1 MAKSSHKSKTTSTP
15 SVSIP
20 TGYSGDGTGASFI
33 TAMESDFE
41 GFDPKALIQPPT
53 PEDPPTQGY
62 DNALLALGREK
73 EAAEAHLVDINKRE
87 KELQKGRKWA
97 TRKDELEDEK
107 SFCNTVKWLWGDTPS
122 MEDLRG
128 LAFTSRNELMLNK
141 IKSFKG

>member
-1 MAKSSHKSKTTSTP
+1 MAKSSKSKTTSIP
-15 SVSIP
+15 YVSIP

-62 DNALLALGREK
+62 DNALLALAKEK
-73 EAAEAHLVDINKRE
+73 AAAEGHLADINKRE

-97 TRKDELEDEK
+97 ARKDELEGEK
-107 SFCNTVKWLWGDTPS
+107 SFCNTVKWLWGDSPS

>member
-1 MAKSSHKSKTTSTP
+1 
-15 SVSIP
+15 
-20 TGYSGDGTGASFI
+20 
-33 TAMESDFE
+33 MESDFE

-62 DNALLALGREK
+62 DNALLALGKEK
-73 EAAEAHLVDINKRE
+73 EAAEGHLADINKRE

-97 TRKDELEDEK
+97 ARKDELEGEK
-107 SFCNTVKWLWGDTPS
+107 SFCNTVKWLWGDSPS